1 MQLPETNAS
10 AHANARAVH
19 LDHIGF
25 IVRDLEQVAMLI
37 SQLGFCQTRR
47 ADHTRTDSRGA
58 VVSAGSAQR
67 SVMLHNGYIE
77 FMQIT
82 DPLAG
87 HQLTPALAVRHGLHV
102 LALGSNDAA
111 ACRAALASA
120 GVALGPLLHW
130 SRQIYDADCQGEA
143 RFCYFDSRWEA
154 HDPSY
159 ICWVQHLTP
168 ELMRPP
174 HLLQHD
180 NQSLGLS
187 ALVYRGPQPLAEAWV
202 AQLLASGAQQAL
214 PRAGGVDVVY
224 PNARI
229 SVEFD
234 SALQRVLPSAIG
246 LTLQDTRWLRT
257 RCARLGLPLRE
268 LDGGAFALDLQ
279 QQLGVDW
286 IFRPAPGRTP

>member
-1 MQLPETNAS
+1 MPLPKTKTIAI
-10 AHANARAVH
+10 ANANAIH

-25 IVRDLEQVAMLI
+25 IVRDLEQVATLI
-37 SQLGFCQTRR
+37 SQLGFGQTRR
-47 ADHTRTDSRGA
+47 ADHTRTDASGA

-102 LALGSNDAA
+102 LALGSDDAV
-111 ACRAALASA
+111 ACRAALAGA
-120 GVALGPLLHW
+120 GVAVGPLLRW
-130 SRQIYDADCQGEA
+130 SRQINEADCQGEA
-143 RFCYFDSRWEA
+143 RFCYFDSRWDA

-174 HLLQHD
+174 HLLQHN

-187 ALVYRGPQPLAEAWV
+187 ALYYRGPQPLAEAWV
-202 AQLLASGAQQAL
+202 AQLLASGAQQAP

-234 SALQRVLPSAIG
+234 PGLQQVLPSAIS
-246 LTLQDTRWLRT
+246 LTLQDTTWLRT
-257 RCARLGLPLRE
+257 RCARLGLGLRE
-268 LDGGAFALDLQ
+268 LAGGAFALDLQ
-279 QQLGVDW
+279 EQLGIDW
-286 IFRPAPGRTP
+286 IFRPAPGQTP

>member
-1 MQLPETNAS
+1 MPLPETATGNNA
-10 AHANARAVH
+10 HAVH
-19 LDHIGF
+19 LDHVGF
-25 IVRDLEQVAMLI
+25 IVRDLDQVATLI
-37 SQLGFCQTRR
+37 SQLGFSQTRR
-47 ADHTRTDSRGA
+47 ADHTRTDANGA

-102 LALGSNDAA
+102 LALGSHDAA
-111 ACRAALASA
+111 ACHAALAGA
-120 GVALGPLLHW
+120 GIAVGPLLHW
-130 SRQIYDADCQGEA
+130 SRQIDEADCRGEA
-143 RFCYFDSRWEA
+143 RFCYFDSRWDA

-174 HLLQHD
+174 QLLLHD
-180 NQSLGLS
+180 NQALSLSELH
-187 ALVYRGPQPLAEAWV
+187 YRGPQPLAEAWV
-202 AQLLASGAQQAL
+202 AQLLASGAQAA
-214 PRAGGVDVVY
+214 PARAGGVDVVY

-234 SALQRVLPSAIG
+234 PGMHRVLPSAIG
-246 LTLQDTRWLRT
+246 LTLQDTTWLRL
-257 RCARLGLPLRE
+257 RCTRLGLPLHV
-268 LDGGAFALDLQ
+268 LGDGAFALDLQ
-279 QQLGVDW
+279 QQLGMDW
-286 IFRPAPGRTP
+286 IFRPAPGKTA